1 MIHIYHGEQTT
12 ASRKELTELKA
23 KFSSQEV
30 ITLDGKTVSLT
41 ELTQAT
47 ESTSLFNDKR
57 LVIVENF
64 LSRRLTKKSSEAK
77 VIEKWLTTIPDTA
90 ELVFWEDKEIG
101 KTILSLFPAK
111 TDRAV
116 FKIDRLLFKLVESIR
131 PGKTLE
137 LVTTLNESLR
147 HDPAEFVFAMFVR
160 QFRNLIIV
168 KDLGTQASGM
178 PSWQAG
184 KLKRQAEYFSLPQL
198 LSHYGQ
204 LLAIDDTIKR
214 SNTPLSLDKE
224 LELFLLII

>member
-1 MIHIYHGEQTT
+1 MIHIYHGDQTT
-12 ASRKELTELKA
+12 ASRQELSELKA
-23 KFSSQEV
+23 KFSAQEV

-77 VIEKWLTTIPDTA
+77 VIEKWLTSIPPET

-101 KTILSLFPAK
+101 KTILSLFPSK

-116 FKIDRLLFKLVESIR
+116 FKMDRSLFKLVEAIR

-137 LVTTLNESLR
+137 LVNTLNESLL
-147 HDPAEFVFAMFVR
+147 HDPADFGKRTGNLFTNYLINKKEYVYGYFNIQGLRHSRHLSQSNKWPGCGGGGTCHSSKISTKNRGYLSRHAS
-160 QFRNLIIV
+160 FR
-168 KDLGTQASGM
+168 
-178 PSWQAG
+178 
-184 KLKRQAEYFSLPQL
+184 KR
-198 LSHYGQ
+198 
-204 LLAIDDTIKR
+204 IT
-214 SNTPLSLDKE
+214 
-224 LELFLLII
+224 